1 MSIFSTLSFIWRHP
15 LNQHGKLR
23 ALLRF
28 FRWQLG
34 SRLLPQTIALP
45 FVNETNLFARR
56 GMTGATGNWYCGLHE
71 YRDMGF
77 VLHFLR
83 ADDLFLDIGAN
94 IGSYTVLAAGAVGSK
109 VIAVEPIP
117 STFKSLENN
126 IVLNRLGSLVSAYC
140 VGLSD
145 KNGIL
150 RFTSNLDTVNH
161 VATETEKDDVIE
173 VPVLSVD
180 ELCNGQVPRLI
191 KIDVEGH
198 EKAVL
203 TGAVKTLSSPGL
215 VGIIMETN
223 SSGLRY
229 GESDDVLFEIMKAHG
244 FSAYSYSPIDRR
256 LINSIDAE
264 GNTIFLRDIEFVT
277 ERIAAAT
284 RYKLINGFL

>member
-15 LNQHGKLR
+15 LNRHGKR
-23 ALLRF
+23 TALSRF
-28 FRWQLG
+28 FRWQLS
-34 SRLLPQTIALP
+34 SRLLPYTTALP

-77 VLHFLR
+77 LLHFLR
-83 ADDLFLDIGAN
+83 AGDLFLDIGAN
-94 IGSYTVLAAGAVGSK
+94 VGSYTVLAAGAVGSK

-117 STFKSLENN
+117 STFKSLQKN
-126 IVLNRLGSLVSAYC
+126 IVLNHLSALTTAHC

-145 KNGIL
+145 KNGVL

-161 VATETEKDDVIE
+161 VATESEKDEVIE

-180 ELCNGQVPRLI
+180 QLCDGQVPMLI

-203 TGAVKTLSSPGL
+203 MGAVKTLSAPGL
-215 VGIIMETN
+215 VGVIMETN
-223 SSGLRY
+223 SSGSRY

-244 FSAYSYSPIDRR
+244 FSAYSYNPIDRR
-256 LINSIDAE
+256 LMGSINSE
-264 GNTIFLRDIEFVT
+264 GNTIFLRNIEFVT
-277 ERIAAAT
+277 ARLESAA
-284 RYKLINGFL
+284 RYKLINGVL